1 MYIIYMEKF
10 LYVNRELLFLYI
22 NCIFFFVWDVKDLWR
37 ILDVSFCYDIWSIFL
52 KFILVL
58 YSYLKIESKEIEWN
72 ILFYVDKFLNF

>member
-58 YSYLKIESKEIEWN
+58 YSYLKIENKEFEWN

>member
-10 LYVNRELLFLYI
+10 LYVNRGLLFLYI
-22 NCIFFFVWDVKDLWR
+22 NCIFFFVGDVKDLWR

-58 YSYLKIESKEIEWN
+58 YSYLKIENKEIEWS

>member
-58 YSYLKIESKEIEWN
+58 YSYLKIENKEFEWN
-72 ILFYVDKFLNF
+72 ILFYVNKFLNF

>member
-58 YSYLKIESKEIEWN
+58 YSYLKIENKEIEWN
-72 ILFYVDKFLNF
+72 I

>member
-58 YSYLKIESKEIEWN
+58 YSYLKIENKEIEWN